1 MILKTRNFF
10 HEEEN
15 IHRALG
21 VDNDTMIKCRE
32 RIFFC
37 HFANTLQSIDL
48 FNDVDLAPRELTTVT
63 GDLKRCLEMI
73 SNEVEYEITLLHF
86 MSYHRLAQE
95 AFAHWKFENDP
106 ENSKEDKLKLELF
119 KMLKKLKDAREKE
132 NDPDSNDLNSDLHDT
147 DDIVKRIDQVKKSN
161 YNFQKYMEAMGY
173 KLKSHN
179 DVDDMLNNLF
189 TDH

>member
-10 HEEEN
+10 HEEEHIN
-15 IHRALG
+15 RALG
-21 VDNDTMIKCRE
+21 VDDDTMIKCRE

-48 FNDVDLAPRELTTVT
+48 FNNVDLAPRELTTVT

-106 ENSKEDKLKLELF
+106 ENSKEDKLKLEIIINHY
-119 KMLKKLKDAREKE
+119 REG
-132 NDPDSNDLNSDLHDT
+132 
-147 DDIVKRIDQVKKSN
+147 
-161 YNFQKYMEAMGY
+161 NFVTFPYF
-173 KLKSHN
+173 L
-179 DVDDMLNNLF
+179 L
-189 TDH
+189 

>member
-10 HEEEN
+10 HEEEHIN
-15 IHRALG
+15 RALG
-21 VDNDTMIKCRE
+21 VDDDTMIKCRE

-48 FNDVDLAPRELTTVT
+48 FNNVDLAPRELTTVT

-106 ENSKEDKLKLELF
+106 ENSKEDKLKLEIF
-119 KMLKKLKDAREKE
+119 KMLKKIKDAREKE
-132 NDPDSNDLNSDLHDT
+132 DDPDSNDLNSDLHDT
-147 DDIVKRIDQVKKSN
+147 DDIVKRIDKVKKSN